1 MCRDWESSGAMAP
14 FIAKAETLINASI
27 DLVWSINLDLAAYKD
42 WNPFIVS
49 VTHIPPHLVVGSEI
63 TLHVRFADGTKGTS
77 QETVTELVPPRAEC
91 YGVRRAVF
99 AYKYSGLLPA
109 VGVVEGTRFQC
120 LEQQPGSEETLYR
133 SEEQFTGPGAVL
145 VPLAQVQD
153 GFQRHAIAL
162 RHRAQAFSNTDLATE
177 TLSYTVRP

>member
-1 MCRDWESSGAMAP
+1 MAP

-49 VTHIPPHLVVGSEI
+49 VTNIPPQLTVGSEI
-63 TLHVRFADGTKGTS
+63 TLHVKFANGTKSTS
-77 QETVTELVPPRAEC
+77 QETVTDLVPPC
-91 YGVRRAVF
+91 VDPSMGGVRRAVF

-109 VGVVEGTRFQC
+109 VGIIEGTRFQY
-120 LEQQPGSEETLYR
+120 LEQQPGSKETLYR
-133 SEEQFTGPGAVL
+133 TEEQFTGPGAVF

-162 RHRAQAFSNTDLATE
+162 RDRAQAFSKAGNSE
-177 TLSYTVRP
+177 I